1 MQDTMRTMSRSA
13 LIAAGLALAITG
25 TVAHSKSQARAGACP
40 SISILADAARLA
52 LVQSGKVDLKAE
64 IVTPEL
70 DCSVAGSTAR
80 SNMSFMV
87 KSAIAPEA
95 SVGARTVP
103 YFVAVISNGQVIEKK
118 IFELNLPFAGS
129 DRQVFVKETIA
140 RIDIPIASGKQAE
153 DYSVTIGFQ
162 LTEEQVAYNRT
173 AGK

>member
-1 MQDTMRTMSRSA
+1 MQDTMRPMSRSA
-13 LIAAGLALAITG
+13 LIAAGLALAVTA

-40 SISILADAARLA
+40 SISILADASRLA
-52 LVQSGKVDLKAE
+52 QMQGGKVDLKAE

-70 DCSVAGSTAR
+70 GCAVAGSTAR
-80 SNMSFMV
+80 SNLSFMV
-87 KSAIAPEA
+87 KSVIAPEA
-95 SVGARTVP
+95 AIEARTVP

-118 IFELNLPFAGS
+118 IFELKLPFAGS
-129 DRQVFVKETIA
+129 DRQVFVKETIS

-162 LTEEQVAYNRT
+162 LTEEQVAYNRS

>member
-1 MQDTMRTMSRSA
+1 MSRSA
-13 LIAAGLALAITG
+13 LIAAGLALAVTA

-40 SISILADAARLA
+40 SISILADASRLA
-52 LVQSGKVDLKAE
+52 QMQGE

-70 DCSVAGSTAR
+70 DCSVSGSTAK

-103 YFVAVISNGQVIEKK
+103 YFVAVIANGQVIEKK
-118 IFELNLPFAGS
+118 IFELNLPFSGS